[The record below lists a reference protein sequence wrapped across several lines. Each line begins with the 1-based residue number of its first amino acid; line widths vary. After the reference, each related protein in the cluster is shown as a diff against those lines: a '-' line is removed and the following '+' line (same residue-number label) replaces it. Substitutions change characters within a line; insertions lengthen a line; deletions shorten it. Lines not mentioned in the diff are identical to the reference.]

1 MFCFIDIDL
10 LWRSKRNGK
19 LDNEN
24 YGVTYSSSSAV
35 NVSASRN
42 GIILGRAY
50 HEKDSQIIMYDIILF
65 FLFIAQM
72 LIGVPLYAAL
82 LMISFLGLIGTG
94 NLTLLR
100 VIPQQ
105 FYGGMD
111 SFTLM
116 AMPFFI
122 LTGILMNR
130 SGLTDRL
137 IDFCRLIVGNVRGGL
152 GYVNV
157 VGSVVFAGVNGS
169 AAADASALGAILIPA
184 MEKEG
189 FPKSYAAGITAAT
202 SMIGPIIPP
211 SLFMIIYSSLTNTS
225 IGGLFAAGILPGL
238 LLGTAYMIMNYY
250 YSRKYNVP
258 VTNIESVRKMK
269 WHILRRSILALTAPV
284 IIMSG
289 IAWGIVTPTESGAL
303 ACVYCVIAG
312 FFVTKELTLKKL
324 CLSLYETIRST
335 AAIFLIMGA
344 ASVVGW
350 YLKYERVTQTFSALI
365 INSGLM
371 NNSWLLMIVL
381 SMIIFVIGMFME
393 EVAVLT
399 LLTPIFFPIAMKAGI
414 NPFQFGVVMTL
425 NVTIALITPPVG
437 ACNYIVAALGHIPI
451 GELFRKIWPFIVVA
465 LVVQLIIITFP
476 VLTTIIPET
485 MGL

>member
-1 MFCFIDIDL
+1 
-10 LWRSKRNGK
+10 
-19 LDNEN
+19 
-24 YGVTYSSSSAV
+24 
-35 NVSASRN
+35 
-42 GIILGRAY
+42 
-50 HEKDSQIIMYDIILF
+50 MYDLILF
-65 FLFIAQM
+65 FGFILQM

-82 LMISFLGLIGTG
+82 LMTSLLGLVGTG
-94 NLTLLR
+94 NLSLLR

-111 SFTLM
+111 GFTLM

-137 IDFCRLIVGNVRGGL
+137 IDFSRLIVGSVRGGL

-157 VGSVVFAGVNGS
+157 VGGIILAGVNGS

-189 FPKSYAAGITAAT
+189 FPKSYAAGLTAA
-202 SMIGPIIPP
+202 SSLIGPIIPP
-211 SLFMIIYSSLTNTS
+211 SVFMIIYASLTNTS
-225 IGGLFAAGILPGL
+225 IGGLFAAGVFPGL
-238 LLGTAYMIMNYY
+238 VLGIAFMFMNWF

-258 VTNIESVRKMK
+258 ITDTTEVYKAK
-269 WHILRRSILALTAPV
+269 WEILRRSVLALIAPL
-284 IIMSG
+284 IIIGG
-289 IAWGIVTPTESGAL
+289 IMAGFVTPTESGAL
-303 ACVYCVIAG
+303 ACLYCILVG
-312 FFVTKELTLKKL
+312 FCVTRELTLKKL
-324 CLSLYETIRST
+324 CVSLYETIRNTS
-335 AAIFLIMGA
+335 AIFLIMGA

-350 YLKYERVTQTFSALI
+350 YLKYERVTQAFSTMI
-365 INSGLM
+365 INSGLIAHP
-371 NNSWLLMIVL
+371 WLLMVVL
-381 SMIIFVIGMFME
+381 SMVIFIIGMFME

-399 LLTPIFFPIAMKAGI
+399 LLTPIFTPLAIRAGI

-437 ACNYIVAALGHIPI
+437 ACNYIVAALGRVPI
-451 GELFRKIWPFIVVA
+451 GELFRKIWPFITVA
-465 LVVQLIIITFP
+465 MIVQLIIISFP
-476 VLTTIIPET
+476 FLTTIIPSI

>member
-1 MFCFIDIDL
+1 
-10 LWRSKRNGK
+10 
-19 LDNEN
+19 
-24 YGVTYSSSSAV
+24 
-35 NVSASRN
+35 
-42 GIILGRAY
+42 
-50 HEKDSQIIMYDIILF
+50 MYDIILF
-65 FLFIAQM
+65 VLFILQM
-72 LIGVPLYAAL
+72 LIGVPLYASL
-82 LMISFLGLIGTG
+82 LMTSLLGLIGTG

-122 LTGILMNR
+122 LTGNLMNR

-137 IDFCRLIVGNVRGGL
+137 IDFSRLIVGRVRGGL

-169 AAADASALGAILIPA
+169 AAADASALGSILIPA
-184 MEKEG
+184 MVKEG
-189 FPKSYAAGITAAT
+189 FPAAYSAGITAAT

-211 SLFMIIYSSLTNTS
+211 SIFMIIYASLTNTS
-225 IGGLFAAGILPGL
+225 IGGLFAAGLLPGL
-238 LLGTAYMIMNYY
+238 VLGIAYMIMNWH

-258 VTNIESVRKMK
+258 VTDTEEVYRAK
-269 WHILRRSILALTAPV
+269 WEILRRSVMALIAPL
-284 IIMSG
+284 IIMGG
-289 IAWGIVTPTESGAL
+289 IIIGFVTPTESGAL
-303 ACVYCVIAG
+303 ACLYCVIVG
-312 FFVTKELTLKKL
+312 FFITRELTLKTL
-324 CLSLYETIRST
+324 CIALYETIRST
-335 AAIFLIMGA
+335 AAVFLIMGA

-350 YLKYERVTQTFSALI
+350 YLKYERVTQAFSSLI

-371 NNSWLLMIVL
+371 NHPFMLMLVL
-381 SMIIFVIGMFME
+381 SAIMFIIGMFME

-399 LLTPIFFPIAMKAGI
+399 LLTPVFYPIAMRAGI

-437 ACNYIVAALGHIPI
+437 ACNYIVAALGHVPI
-451 GELFRKIWPFIVVA
+451 GELFREIWPFIMVA
-465 LVVQLIIITFP
+465 LAVLIIIISFP
-476 VLTTIIPET
+476 SLTAIIPSI
-485 MGL
+485 MRL